1 MIAITHRGMTTF
13 VFRRAIRRV
22 YPPAPLQEEPTL
34 NLGQFHGCR
43 AFLVVVHHV
52 VDPSADG
59 IVAHQPRIA
68 GLQEFG
74 RRTHIP
80 HPRIEPK
87 FVTVGI
93 KDYWHSVVDR
103 RRYSAVEEAKQSY
116 ESAIQRDANNVSA
129 KKQFD
134 GFVAECNRQGS
145 ELPNP
150 ATVSV
155 DDIRRH

>member
-74 RRTHIP
+74 YGSHIL
-80 HPRIEPK
+80 HA
-87 FVTVGI
+87 GI
-93 KDYWHSVVDR
+93 KSQVGNALEWMIGGSKLSTDAGTKGVVATSLEGMASGSGRVTRSTGAKAREALWTAMCFNTSVAD
-103 RRYSAVEEAKQSY
+103 
-116 ESAIQRDANNVSA
+116 
-129 KKQFD
+129 
-134 GFVAECNRQGS
+134 
-145 ELPNP
+145 
-150 ATVSV
+150 
-155 DDIRRH
+155 